1 VSQKVGTTI
10 WSLLWVE
17 KCNKAMAMI
26 KKIGAKF
33 TMTIMSSKHNNN
45 KMDCNELIQNEEK
58 PLMCTIYVIMNLL
71 KL

>member
-1 VSQKVGTTI
+1 MSQKVATTI

-45 KMDCNELIQNEEK
+45 KMDCNELIQNDKTLDVDHLCYYE
-58 PLMCTIYVIMNLL
+58 PS
-71 KL
+71 

>member
-1 VSQKVGTTI
+1 VSQKVATTI

-26 KKIGAKF
+26 KKIGVKF
-33 TMTIMSSKHNNN
+33 TLTIMSSKHNNN

-58 PLMCTIYVIMNLL
+58 PLMWTIYVTMNLP